1 MPITRYALSKIS
13 FEIYSALCQT
23 VELSILFNKK
33 ISHMY
38 KNITLVLSI
47 VALFSMSPTYADDA
61 VMEED
66 IMDDSEEVVMKESN
80 LPKTLE
86 IVNAWA
92 SKPLS
97 PNNNSA
103 IYMTINNPTKQSITI
118 IGAST
123 MIANNVE
130 LHQSFVD
137 ERNISR
143 MVTLDKIVV
152 PAEGQV
158 QLSQGGIHIMLFDLK
173 GSVSAG
179 DKFDASVYIKDMQPI
194 KFEVVVQ

>member
-1 MPITRYALSKIS
+1 
-13 FEIYSALCQT
+13 
-23 VELSILFNKK
+23 
-33 ISHMY
+33 MY

-47 VALFSMSPTYADDA
+47 IALFSISATYADDA
-61 VMEED
+61 VMEKGVV
-66 IMDDSEEVVMKESN
+66 DDAEEVVKESD

-118 IGAST
+118 IGAAT

-158 QLSQGGIHIMLFDLK
+158 TLAQGGIHIMLFDLK
-173 GSVSAG
+173 GSVSTG
-179 DKFDASVYIKDMQPI
+179 DKFDASVYIKGMQPI